1 MPKPPPRQQIYTIA
15 CRCGTQAA
23 VHISGFNR
31 PQTCRN
37 CKADFIVTWRKDEKT
52 RAWMPIVVK
61 KAQTRVMRPKVVP
74 KPAPPPPEGSLMT
87 LKCLCG
93 YSRKATVEEASRNS
107 RCPGCGKWMVVEKPP
122 TARRKAAP
130 PALAVPGSMA
140 MPVPPEFKRL
150 SPTPPRNPTPSPVGS
165 ASPTVDCPCGTKIP
179 LDALMSGAT
188 TACPSCGRKVRMERA
203 RNPQSMVMRMRPV
216 FENEDV
222 APPPPAPG
230 TKSRSRAKPAP
241 EPEEDRGMFFVPEGE
256 EPEVAAPPQ
265 GGQILICQCGEEL
278 LVSPEDLG
286 KHLQCPSCTALL
298 EIEGTKDPATGQ
310 VVLRA
315 QVVGRLDSD
324 PWSLEDFK

>member
-23 VHISGFNR
+23 VHVSSFNR
-31 PQTCRN
+31 PQACRN

-52 RAWMPIVVK
+52 KAWVPIVVK
-61 KAQTRVMRPKVVP
+61 KAQTRVVRPKPVP
-74 KPAPPPPEGSLMT
+74 KPPPPEGLLMT

-107 RCPGCGKWMVVEKPP
+107 RCPGCGKWMVVEKPQ
-122 TARRKAAP
+122 TARKKAAP
-130 PALAVPGSMA
+130 PALTVPGSMA

-150 SPTPPRNPTPSPVGS
+150 SPTPPRNPTPSP
-165 ASPTVDCPCGTKIP
+165 AAPATADCPCGAKLP
-179 LDALMSGAT
+179 LEGLMSGAT
-188 TACPSCGRKVRMERA
+188 TACPTCGRKVRMERG

-216 FENEDV
+216 FEREG
-222 APPPPAPG
+222 APPPAPAPG
-230 TKSRSRAKPAP
+230 TKSRSRPTP
-241 EPEEDRGMFFVPEGE
+241 QSEPEEDRGMFFVPEDE
-256 EPEVAAPPQ
+256 EPEAAPPPES
-265 GGQILICQCGEEL
+265 GQILICQCGEEL

-298 EIEGTKDPATGQ
+298 EIEGAKDPATGQ

-315 QVVGRLDSD
+315 RLVGRLDSD
-324 PWSLEDFK
+324 PWSLEDFQ